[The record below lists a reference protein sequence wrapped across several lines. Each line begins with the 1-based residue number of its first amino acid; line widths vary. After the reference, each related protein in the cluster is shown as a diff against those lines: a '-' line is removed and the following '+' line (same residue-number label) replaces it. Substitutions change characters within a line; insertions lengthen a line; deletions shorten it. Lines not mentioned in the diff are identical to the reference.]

1 MTIIH
6 QKWRVEVRVG
16 EGPRRTWLAVAVL
29 TRVSGGDSQL
39 VAVRRGPSNDRLN
52 LKRRGEVLRAVASDR
67 LR

>member
-16 EGPRRTWLAVAVL
+16 EGARRTGLAVAVL
-29 TRVSGGDSQL
+29 IRVVGGDSQL
-39 VAVRRGPSNDRLN
+39 VAMQRGPSNDRLN
-52 LKRRGEVLRAVASDR
+52 PERRGEVRRAVASDR